1 MIKEKTLKIV
11 GLAIISGTVIYG
23 GLIYAFWFYG
33 VLRLPQID
41 GKIRETLLFVF
52 LLLGLVTFF
61 LAYFIR
67 EKFWSIRRKTI
78 NSQDT
83 FYSVFFAGVVL
94 ELSLLESIAIMGITA
109 FILTGSVKFS
119 LALVVASL
127 VSQIVGYTQD
137 YNIEHRKQEFPQFF
151 SKG

>member
-11 GLAIISGTVIYG
+11 GMAVITGTVIYG
-23 GLIYAFWFYG
+23 ALIYAFWFYG

-41 GKIRETLLFVF
+41 CKIKDTLLFVF

-67 EKFWSIRRKTI
+67 GRVWNIRKKTI
-78 NSQDT
+78 DSQDS
-83 FYSVFFAGVVL
+83 FYSVFFAGVIL
-94 ELSLLESIAIMGITA
+94 ELSLLESIAVMGLTA
-109 FILTGSVKFS
+109 FILTGNVGFS
-119 LALVVASL
+119 LVLVVASL
-127 VSQIVGYTQD
+127 LSQIIGYTQG
-137 YNIEHRKQEFPQFF
+137 YNIEHKKMQFPQFF